1 MTVTV
6 IDGNDLPAILA
17 DAGVTLDPPAGAGA
31 AGAGAAS
38 SGEGAGAAAEGGK
51 QQGADQGEQGASENT
66 GAAAHAAEDT
76 DDVEGEDG
84 LTPRQKREL
93 TEKMQKAVG
102 KKHRALREAEEFA
115 AAQYNTAQLAQR
127 RAQELEAELTRMRGA
142 APQRAEAQKAA
153 KPDRKD
159 FANESDFLDA
169 MIDFGVSQK
178 LAAQREQEAKEAAER
193 AHAAMIE
200 SARARV
206 QRAAELVPDYLEVVG
221 ASDMEVPPSVAGYMQ
236 KSEMLAELGYHLA
249 KNPEVLV
256 SLTKLAPDEQL
267 VKIGKIESTLQPF
280 GSTTSVQ
287 HDTTSSQ
294 QQPNG
299 KPAAPAPSEIT
310 GAAPSKARGNA
321 APVIT
326 PLEGTGSA
334 GTQKDPADMNIRETI
349 QDWSRR
355 NKSNLGARKRH

>member
-17 DAGVTLDPPAGAGA
+17 DAGVTLDPPAGEGA
-31 AGAGAAS
+31 AAAGGAS
-38 SGEGAGAAAEGGK
+38 SGEGAASAASDGK
-51 QQGADQGEQGASENT
+51 QQGGAQGAQAAPENP
-66 GAAAHAAEDT
+66 AHAAEDP
-76 DDVEGEDG
+76 DDVEGDDG

-93 TEKMQKAVG
+93 TERMQKAVG

-127 RAQELEAELTRMRGA
+127 RAQELEAELARLRGA
-142 APQRAEAQKAA
+142 SPQRAEAPKTQA

-169 MIDFGVSQK
+169 MIDFGVSQR

-193 AHAAMIE
+193 AQAAIVE
-200 SARARV
+200 SARERV
-206 QRAAELVPDYLEVVG
+206 QRAAALVPDYLEVIG
-221 ASDMEVPPSVAGYMQ
+221 SSDLEVPPAVAGYMQ

-249 KNPEVLV
+249 KNPELAV
-256 SLTKLAPDEQL
+256 SLAKLAPDEQL

-299 KPAAPAPSEIT
+299 KPAAPAPSETT

-334 GTQKDPADMNIRETI
+334 GVQKDPADMNIRETI

-355 NKSNLGARKRH
+355 NKANLGARRRH